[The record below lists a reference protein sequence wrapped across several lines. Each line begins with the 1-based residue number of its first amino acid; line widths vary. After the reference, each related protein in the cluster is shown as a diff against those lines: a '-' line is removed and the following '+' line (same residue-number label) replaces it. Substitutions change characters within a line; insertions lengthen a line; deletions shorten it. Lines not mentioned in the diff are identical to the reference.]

1 MQTLDERVAFLEG
14 RVDEHSRGVD
24 DMRALVVQ
32 LDGKVDRRIDG
43 LDGRFEAIDR
53 RFEAVDRRFDAIDR
67 RFESVDRRFMALEGQ
82 IAALDQKMS
91 RQFLW
96 LMGAL
101 TTVLVTMIGSLAGVV
116 LTLG

>member
-14 RVDEHSRGVD
+14 RVDG
-24 DMRALVVQ
+24 
-32 LDGKVDRRIDG
+32 
-43 LDGRFEAIDR
+43 FETP
-53 RFEAVDRRFDAIDR
+53 V
-67 RFESVDRRFMALEGQ
+67 EGQ